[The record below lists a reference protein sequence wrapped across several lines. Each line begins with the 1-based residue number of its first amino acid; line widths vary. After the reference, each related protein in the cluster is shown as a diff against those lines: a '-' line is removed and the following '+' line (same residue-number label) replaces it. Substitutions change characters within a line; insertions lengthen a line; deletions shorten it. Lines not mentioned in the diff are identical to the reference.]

1 MSTYTTPVTDATFEQ
16 EVLQSDI
23 PVLVDFW
30 APWCGPCKMIAP
42 VLEEIGKETAG
53 RLKIVKLNV
62 DENTR
67 TAGQPGGGLPPH
79 GLTPAHS
86 RSGPGHPGPL
96 KTGRLHK
103 TQPAVSL
110 LAELEELFNHFID
123 RVFRAAAVLDGVNHP
138 VPQVARHR
146 LHAYAVESRLHSAQL
161 NQKLFAVIALF
172 QHALNAAGLS
182 FDALHAAH

>member
-67 TAGQPGGGLPPH
+67 TAGQFGVMSIPTMILFHGGKGVGQLVGFRP
-79 GLTPAHS
+79 
-86 RSGPGHPGPL
+86 
-96 KTGRLHK
+96 K
-103 TQPAVSL
+103 
-110 LAELEELFNHFID
+110 AELQRI
-123 RVFRAAAVLDGVNHP
+123 LD
-138 VPQVARHR
+138 QA
-146 LHAYAVESRLHSAQL
+146 LATLAQ
-161 NQKLFAVIALF
+161 
-172 QHALNAAGLS
+172 
-182 FDALHAAH
+182 